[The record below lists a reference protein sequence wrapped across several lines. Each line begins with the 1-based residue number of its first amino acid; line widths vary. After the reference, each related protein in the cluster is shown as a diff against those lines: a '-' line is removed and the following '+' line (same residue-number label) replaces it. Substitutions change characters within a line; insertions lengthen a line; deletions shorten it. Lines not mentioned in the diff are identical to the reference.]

1 MEAKILGVVITMKTF
16 IKFLLEDFDDDEQYA
31 QDERFI
37 NNLSSTIDEI
47 KKYGATAS
55 YANVADSMKMNVDEL
70 KDELEHL
77 GEIYVSGPFANKIK
91 SLLSVLK

>member
-1 MEAKILGVVITMKTF
+1 MASMG
-16 IKFLLEDFDDDEQYA
+16 A
-31 QDERFI
+31 P
-37 NNLSSTIDEI
+37 SSRSQLRRRQGGQWRDS
-47 KKYGATAS
+47 S

-77 GEIYVSGPFANKIK
+77 GEIYVSGPLANKIK